1 MAKQN
6 KKEVAL
12 APESKPAASATPEPV
27 NETQD
32 AQESAPQPTEENDK
46 ADKVHLIVF
55 KLGAEFYAI
64 KIEQVKEVT
73 ITPSITRMP
82 RTPDFVQGVANIRG
96 DIIAIVDLEKR
107 FGIRP
112 EPVSEG
118 LNPNLTYTLVIEAK
132 DYSIGIVVKEVPQS
146 LNLPMSKIDRAP
158 SFLQDTNIK
167 ENYIEGIGKVDNRL
181 IIVLD
186 MHRILSSDEI
196 KQLTGKSN

>member
-6 KKEVAL
+6 KEETT
-12 APESKPAASATPEPV
+12 APEENLAVEVPANLTNGSRVNDQAKP
-27 NETQD
+27 
-32 AQESAPQPTEENDK
+32 QESTAKEEN
-46 ADKVHLIVF
+46 VHLIVF
-55 KLGAEFYAI
+55 KLGEGHYAI

-73 ITPSITRMP
+73 VTPSITRMP

-112 EPVSEG
+112 APVTEG
-118 LNPNLTYTLVIEAK
+118 LNPNVTYTLVIEAK
-132 DYSIGIVVKEVPQS
+132 EYSIGVVVKEMPQS
-146 LNLPMSKIDRAP
+146 LNLAMSKIDRAP

-167 ENYIEGIGKVDNRL
+167 DNYIEGIAKVNSQL

-186 MHRILSSDEI
+186 MFKILSSDEI
-196 KQLTGKSN
+196 KQLTGK